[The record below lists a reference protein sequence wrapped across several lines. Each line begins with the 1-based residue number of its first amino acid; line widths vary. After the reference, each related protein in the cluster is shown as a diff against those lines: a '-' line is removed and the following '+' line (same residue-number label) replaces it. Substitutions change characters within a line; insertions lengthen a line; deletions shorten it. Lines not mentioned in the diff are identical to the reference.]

1 MSTRKQ
7 WCLKSGSIL
16 GKDLIISQEGASPK
30 DHTQKKARV
39 ESMAAV
45 LLQEYL
51 KLFHEGWHN
60 NWTKKK
66 TKDHP
71 IFPKSSVKDPD
82 PKGLTLKS
90 RGLAEPHKSKSQLK

>member
-45 LLQEYL
+45 LLQEY
-51 KLFHEGWHN
+51 
-60 NWTKKK
+60 
-66 TKDHP
+66 
-71 IFPKSSVKDPD
+71 
-82 PKGLTLKS
+82 
-90 RGLAEPHKSKSQLK
+90 